1 MNQVTVKATREGVE
15 KVIQLEQQLAALP
28 QVPIDTFHLFHEGMY
43 ARTIMIPAGTAL
55 TGAHITIPTLLI
67 INGHVNV
74 TIGDQAIN
82 VCGYQVLPAE
92 ANRKTAYHAIEDT
105 YVTMIFPSDAVTI
118 EDAENQFT
126 DEADR
131 LMSRNGNVNVV
142 SKLQEISK

>member
-1 MNQVTVKATREGVE
+1 MNQVTVRTTRDGVE
-15 KVIQLEQQLAALP
+15 KVIRLEQQLAALP

-55 TGAHITIPTLLI
+55 TGAHITIPTLLV

-74 TIGDQAIN
+74 TIGDQATN

-92 ANRKTAYHAIEDT
+92 ANRKTAYLAIEDT
-105 YVTMIFPSDAVTI
+105 WVTMIFPSDAVTI

-131 LMSRNGNVNVV
+131 LMSRSNNNLILN
-142 SKLQEISK
+142 KETT

>member
-1 MNQVTVKATREGVE
+1 MNQVTVRTTRDGVE
-15 KVIQLEQQLAALP
+15 KVIRLEQQLAALP

-55 TGAHITIPTLLI
+55 TGAHITIPTLLV

-92 ANRKTAYHAIEDT
+92 ANRKTAYLAIDDT
-105 YVTMIFPSDAVTI
+105 WVTMIFPSDAVTI

-131 LMSRNGNVNVV
+131 LMSRSNNNLILN
-142 SKLQEISK
+142 KETT